1 MKPHEEKVIDECTV
15 STLKSTDEGV
25 AFLVKTEGKTIYD
38 AGDLHWCAWPGE
50 PEEDNK
56 MMERQYKEELESLK
70 KESIDYAFVV
80 LDPRHE
86 VSETLGI
93 DYFLKNVGSRFIFPM
108 HCWEQYDIIERY
120 KRNNDRK
127 FLTGQIID
135 ITGQEQQFMERVGI
149 LGSRHER
156 LVVRSAIGVGI
167 LVRAEITVTVD
178 ILRRSIDAHP
188 VAVVRTEP
196 VEFQSAAVDLVIEL
210 FGDIGHVGRLVELV
224 APTAKL
230 VNMVVFRRQTRIGR
244 SFVIGPKSGR
254 LGVEFWDVRESVP
267 VAVIRIAVLNHAE
280 QVDAHFVVVGD
291 ERAVERRIEIGR
303 TALRNIG
310 RIGQRHR
317 VVERL
322 LGDDVD
328 HAADGVGAEQSRPA
342 AADHL
347 DPFDHGHGQLFQPV
361 HRSQRTEN
369 RPAIEQ
375 HLRILPLQYVDTQ
388 LRSTALAAVVLKA
401 QYRLKIHRFSQV
413 ARRGRFEQFRRGDGD
428 DRWRELPVG
437 LRTAGRTVAGLHCE
451 RLLVQG
457 KIHLGSP
464 VGDDLHRR
472 FGRPVAHRRRD
483 ERKTSQRQVFQ
494 EIVSGGV
501 GRTPDGRALHGDSR
515 IGKVLAALRIDDMP
529 RNIRIALFSGFHDG
543 FSCGEA
549 HRRQQEHDKCS
560 DDMFF
565 HWMIRI

>member
-1 MKPHEEKVIDECTV
+1 MQILVIGLRRTVTAGITGPQAHRRRRTVTHVDARRKNGVLHHVVLVHTTADEKVEPLAAPLVLEEEPRTAGRLPEIAAESEILVVERVVVVLHAGGQLRRKKEQPLERT
-15 STLKSTDEGV
+15 GV
-25 AFLVKTEGKTIYD
+25 LR
-38 AGDLHWCAWPGE
+38 AGD
-50 PEEDNK
+50 
-56 MMERQYKEELESLK
+56 
-70 KESIDYAFVV
+70 
-80 LDPRHE
+80 
-86 VSETLGI
+86 
-93 DYFLKNVGSRFIFPM
+93 
-108 HCWEQYDIIERY
+108 
-120 KRNNDRK
+120 
-127 FLTGQIID
+127 
-135 ITGQEQQFMERVGI
+135 
-149 LGSRHER
+149 ER
-156 LVVRSAIGVGI
+156 LVAGRTVGVGI
-167 LVRAEITVTVD
+167 AVRTEITVAADALRRGIDSQPVAAVRAE
-178 ILRRSIDAHP
+178 
-188 VAVVRTEP
+188 P
-196 VEFQSAAVDLVIEL
+196 VELQTAAVDLVVQL
-210 FGDIGHVGRLVELV
+210 FGDIGHVGRQIEGI
-224 APTAKL
+224 AAAAEFMD
-230 VNMVVFRRQTRIGR
+230 MVILGCQPRIGR
-244 SFVIGPKSGR
+244 SLVVGTKSDR
-254 LGVEFWDVRESVP
+254 LGIEFRNVRKA
-267 VAVIRIAVLNHAE
+267 VAVAVVGVTVADHPE
-280 QVDAHFVVVGD
+280 EIDARLVIVGD
-291 ERAVERRIEIGR
+291 ERPVERRIEIGR

-369 RPAIEQ
+369 RPAVEQ
-375 HLRILPLQYVDTQ
+375 HLRILPLQSVDTQ
-388 LRSTALAAVVLKA
+388 LRSTAVAAVVLHA
-401 QYRLKIHRFSQV
+401 QSRLKIHRFSQV

-428 DRWRELPVG
+428 DRGRELPVG
-437 LRTAGRTVAGLHCE
+437 LRTAGRNDDLLHCE